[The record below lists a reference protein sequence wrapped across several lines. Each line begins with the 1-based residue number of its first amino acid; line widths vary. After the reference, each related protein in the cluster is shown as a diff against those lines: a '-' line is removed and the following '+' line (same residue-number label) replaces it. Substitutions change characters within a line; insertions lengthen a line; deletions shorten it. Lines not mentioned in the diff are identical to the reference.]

1 MRHLSGPP
9 IPLGPRTQ
17 VLFDE
22 CHLGHP
28 CTRNIPP
35 VDCCL
40 APERPNP
47 SRRAMDVNDC
57 CITTRLHGTD
67 GRVPSGEQNVETYS
81 LPAKFPSIERRAGSY
96 ITAPLVA
103 AFTKQGAF
111 CLFHESPLAEA
122 SRASQA
128 SKYPLHPLLKKCPSL
143 APPVWIHFSCFMGEV
158 AHCRFTRQH
167 ASGQLTAGR
176 YPPVSVDVALAAAL
190 DRQRWAERTA
200 KSTGNVWAT
209 QETRE
214 ANEG

>member
-1 MRHLSGPP
+1 MRVRRERVLAP
-9 IPLGPRTQ
+9 IATPEWPDDSLRASNATTRCC
-17 VLFDE
+17 LTNATSAT
-22 CHLGHP
+22 P

-35 VDCCL
+35 GQLLFGTGAAQSL
-40 APERPNP
+40 APGHGRERLLHHHKATRHRWESAER
-47 SRRAMDVNDC
+47 SRNVQTDV
-57 CITTRLHGTD
+57 L
-67 GRVPSGEQNVETYS
+67 
-81 LPAKFPSIERRAGSY
+81 LPATFPSIERSACRY

-111 CLFHESPLAEA
+111 CLFHESPLAKRHA
-122 SRASQA
+122 PARPA

-190 DRQRWAERTA
+190 NRQRWA
-200 KSTGNVWAT
+200 
-209 QETRE
+209 
-214 ANEG
+214 